1 MVIYICFNLKQRN
14 ATDKAAPVLCC
25 PGLGDLVY
33 LLQLPPDGGDVL
45 VEVLQRPLPPEG
57 VLGPGG
63 GAGARCPLLPGSV
76 PAGVARRNIF
86 VAQRRRGV

>member
-1 MVIYICFNLKQRN
+1 MQL
-14 ATDKAAPVLCC
+14 TDKAPVLRC

-63 GAGARCPLLPGSV
+63 GAGAGAAV
-76 PAGVARRNIF
+76 GINHGYDF
-86 VAQRRRGV
+86 VTVV

>member
-1 MVIYICFNLKQRN
+1 MSTNPCVHSVICFNLKQMN
-14 ATDKAAPVLCC
+14 ATDKAAPVLGC
-25 PGLGDLVY
+25 PGLCDLVN

-63 GAGARCPLLPGSV
+63 GAGAGAAGSV
-76 PAGVARRNIF
+76 NHGYGF
-86 VAQRRRGV
+86 VTVV

>member
-1 MVIYICFNLKQRN
+1 MN
-14 ATDKAAPVLCC
+14 ATDKSAPVLGS

-63 GAGARCPLLPGSV
+63 GARAAVSIYHGYG
-76 PAGVARRNIF
+76 F
-86 VAQRRRGV
+86 VTVV

>member
-1 MVIYICFNLKQRN
+1 MSTNPCVHSVICFNLKQMN

-63 GAGARCPLLPGSV
+63 GAGAAVGINH
-76 PAGVARRNIF
+76 GYGF
-86 VAQRRRGV
+86 VTVV